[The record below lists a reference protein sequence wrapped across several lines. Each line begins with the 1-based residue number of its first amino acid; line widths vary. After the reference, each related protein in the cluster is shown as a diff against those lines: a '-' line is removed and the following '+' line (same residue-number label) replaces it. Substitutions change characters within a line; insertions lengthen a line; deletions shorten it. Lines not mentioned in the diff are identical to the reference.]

1 MTKRQRERLKEAG
14 RKIWEGSH
22 RNMPLFHEGVGDLA
36 SLIDRE
42 WPEKGLGEVFGL
54 GLDGPKRLK
63 KKIATIRKAR
73 KARSDEAEAGSSE
86 RL

>member
-1 MTKRQRERLKEAG
+1 MTKRQKERLREAG
-14 RKIWEGSH
+14 RKIWEGKNG
-22 RNMPLFHEGVGDLA
+22 NMPLFYEGVGGLA
-36 SLIDRE
+36 SLIDRG
-42 WPEKGLGEVFGL
+42 WQEKGLGEVFGL